1 MLAGINYVLGPT
13 KGHLS
18 ASYYVRVKMNSEKGP
33 KRIYA
38 KERKL
43 YYYYYN
49 SGGHWE
55 IMNWKKNPEKFSL
68 NNNASVRAG

>member
-13 KGHLS
+13 EGHLS

-49 SGGHWE
+49 SGGALRNYE
-55 IMNWKKNPEKFSL
+55 LKKKTRKIQSQQ
-68 NNNASVRAG
+68 

>member
-18 ASYYVRVKMNSEKGP
+18 ASYYVRVKMNSEKGQ

-49 SGGHWE
+49 SGE
-55 IMNWKKNPEKFSL
+55 ALRNYELKKKTPKIQSQQ
-68 NNNASVRAG
+68 

>member
-1 MLAGINYVLGPT
+1 
-13 KGHLS
+13 
-18 ASYYVRVKMNSEKGP
+18 MNSEKGQ

>member
-13 KGHLS
+13 EGHLS

-38 KERKL
+38 KEREL
-43 YYYYYN
+43 YYYY
-49 SGGHWE
+49 
-55 IMNWKKNPEKFSL
+55 
-68 NNNASVRAG
+68 

>member
-13 KGHLS
+13 EGHLS
-18 ASYYVRVKMNSEKGP
+18 ASYYVRVKMNSEKGQ
-33 KRIYA
+33 KCIYA

-49 SGGHWE
+49 SGRHWKNYE
-55 IMNWKKNPEKFSL
+55 LKKKPQKFSL

>member
-13 KGHLS
+13 EGHLS

-43 YYYYYN
+43 YNYYYN
-49 SGGHWE
+49 SGG
-55 IMNWKKNPEKFSL
+55 IEKL
-68 NNNASVRAG
+68 

>member
-13 KGHLS
+13 EGHLS

-49 SGGHWE
+49 SGGTEKLWTE
-55 IMNWKKNPEKFSL
+55 KKNPEKFSL